1 MMIRPLIPS
10 GGSQGIV
17 FFQDDVS
24 RPPHRGEEPYDIILC
39 NGLLGGP
46 FIHGEDKLAT
56 TVTSLARRIKPGGIL
71 LAADRFH
78 GGWKKE
84 VPPELVRGVLHR
96 SGFRLHPIEDGI
108 AAERE

>member
-1 MMIRPLIPS
+1 VD
-10 GGSQGIV
+10 Q
-17 FFQDDVS
+17 
-24 RPPHRGEEPYDIILC
+24 
-39 NGLLGGP
+39 
-46 FIHGEDKLAT
+46 LAT
-56 TVTSLARRIKPGGIL
+56 AVTSLARRVKPGGIL

-84 VPPELVRGVLHR
+84 APPEVVKGVLLR